1 MFLQNQIERISLWG
15 IASKCGCSKRS
26 TRCIEGEG
34 NRLFAKWQDEFHFV
48 ASLLQTW
55 TGNLLK
61 IALRK

>member
-1 MFLQNQIERISLWG
+1 MFLQNQIDRISLW
-15 IASKCGCSKRS
+15 ASRVNADGSKRS

-61 IALRK
+61 FALRK